1 MRISFDVDDTL
12 VCYDPGVPI
21 EQHVPWWCRPWYTE
35 RLRRGTRELMRELLR
50 RGCNLWIYTTSYRS
64 PLYLRWW
71 FRSLGIRLAGVVNQ
85 QIHEQVVKWRGYS
98 GYPPS
103 KYPPAFGIDLHV
115 DDSEGVGMEGEQ
127 YGFAVVVVSPQD
139 LQWTERILEAVEK
152 RMCGRPG

>member
-12 VCYDPGVPI
+12 VCCDPAVPV
-21 EQHVPWWCRPWYTE
+21 EQHVPWWCRPWYPE
-35 RLRRGTRELMRELLR
+35 RLRHGTRALMRELLR
-50 RGCNLWIYTTSYRS
+50 RGCTLWIYTTSYRS

-71 FRSLGIRLAGVVNQ
+71 FRSFGVRLSGVVNQ
-85 QIHEQVVKWRGYS
+85 DVHDRTVKWAGR

-115 DDSEGVGMEGEQ
+115 DDSDGVGVEGEQ

-139 LQWTERILEAVEK
+139 LRWAERVLEAVEK
-152 RMCGRPG
+152 RLRARP